1 MAFSDVIG
9 QQPVKDFLIQSVEK
23 NRLSHALLFQA
34 PEGAGGLPMALAFAQ
49 YVVCTNKQ
57 ARDACG
63 HCGACKRAAQYI
75 HPDIHFSYPVVPRKP
90 GDKPISTDYAKEW
103 REFLIKEPYGNT
115 FDWLQFIGAEN
126 KQGNI
131 TAAECG
137 DIIRKFN
144 LKSYE
149 SEYKILLM
157 WRPEFL
163 EKEGNRLLK
172 LIEEPPPKTLFI
184 FVAENIER
192 ILPTIRSRAQ
202 LVKMNSLSVPE
213 VASALVSRAGQ
224 PEEKAQQVA
233 TLAEG
238 SYSEALK
245 LIGDVSEDFLAELR
259 EWLNVI
265 IQRNPIG
272 LQEWIEQMASP
283 KRGRERQKQF
293 LRYFLS
299 LVEHALRWQ
308 YLGREHLPFP
318 DDEQEFAA
326 KLDKVADIHQLRRIV
341 EELDKACYYIE
352 RNANARLLFHAL
364 SLRLQYIFLRKD
376 LPVEL

>member
-1 MAFSDVIG
+1 
-9 QQPVKDFLIQSVEK
+9 
-23 NRLSHALLFQA
+23 
-34 PEGAGGLPMALAFAQ
+34 MALAFAR
-49 YVVCTNKQ
+49 YLVCTDKKQ
-57 ARDACG
+57 EDACG
-63 HCGACKRAAQYI
+63 QCGPCKRAAQLV

-103 REFLIKEPYGNT
+103 REFILKEPYANT

-137 DIIRKFN
+137 DIIRQFN

-172 LIEEPPPKTLFI
+172 LIEEPPEKTLFI
-184 FVAENIER
+184 FVAENIEN

-202 LVKMNSLSVPE
+202 LVKMNGLSVAE
-213 VASALVSRAGQ
+213 LTGALMAKGTQKEKNARRIAG
-224 PEEKAQQVA
+224 
-233 TLAEG
+233 LAEG
-238 SYSEALK
+238 SYYQALK
-245 LIGDVSEDFLAELR
+245 LTDDVSDDFMVELK

-272 LQEWIEQMASP
+272 LQDWIEQMANP
-283 KRGRERQKQF
+283 KRGREKQKQF
-293 LRYFLS
+293 LRYFLG
-299 LVEHALRWQ
+299 LAEHVLRLQFVGNEHWQ
-308 YLGREHLPFP
+308 FP
-318 DDEQEFAA
+318 EEEQEFAA
-326 KLDKVADIHQLRRIV
+326 RLYKVADLQQLRRVV
-341 EELDKACYYIE
+341 EELSKACYYIE
-352 RNANARLLFHAL
+352 RNANAKLLFHAL

-376 LPVEL
+376 LPVEA